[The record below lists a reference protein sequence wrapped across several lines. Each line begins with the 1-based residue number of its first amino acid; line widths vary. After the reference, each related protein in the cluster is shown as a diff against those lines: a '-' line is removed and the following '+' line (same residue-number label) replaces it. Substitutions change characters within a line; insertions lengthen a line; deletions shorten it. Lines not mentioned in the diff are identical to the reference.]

1 MNHDDRENLK
11 FLLTASKETLQDW
24 YSKMGEDDYK
34 YALELLEAYSREL
47 DVRASLMEDRVVESS
62 KNPYPDA
69 TAVLA
74 KFRL

>member
-1 MNHDDRENLK
+1 MNQHDRENLL
-11 FLLTASKETLQDW
+11 FLLSASKETLQDW
-24 YSKMGEDDYK
+24 YEQMGEDDYK

-47 DVRASLMEDRVVESS
+47 DVRSALMEDSVPAR
-62 KNPYPDA
+62 KKDPYPEA

>member
-1 MNHDDRENLK
+1 MNQHDRDNLI

-24 YSKMGEDDYK
+24 YSKMDEDDFK
-34 YALELLEAYSREL
+34 YAMELLEAYSQEL
-47 DVRASLMEDRVVESS
+47 DMRTALMEDRVPAR
-62 KNPYPDA
+62 KKDPYPEA